1 MQLLTIILL
10 ALTLSIT
17 IVNLV
22 VLRWIYKDID
32 DKCNA
37 INNHISITREYLS
50 ADLQDEAEKTR
61 EYLKAEI
68 IKSENDYVYYEPTE
82 ETKDS

>member
-10 ALTLSIT
+10 ILTLSIT

-22 VLRWIYKDID
+22 VLKWIWKDID

-37 INNHISITREYLS
+37 INTKIISIVY
-50 ADLQDEAEKTR
+50 DEAEKTR

-68 IKSENDYVYYEPTE
+68 IKSENDYVYYEPSE

>member
-1 MQLLTIILL
+1 MTIILL

-22 VLRWIYKDID
+22 VLKWIWKDID

-37 INNHISITREYLS
+37 INTKIISIVY
-50 ADLQDEAEKTR
+50 DEAEKTR

-68 IKSENDYVYYEPTE
+68 IKSENDYVYYEPSE

>member
-1 MQLLTIILL
+1 MELITIILL
-10 ALTLSIT
+10 ALCFSIT

-22 VLRWIYKDID
+22 VLKWIWKDID
-32 DKCNA
+32 HIDNKCYA
-37 INNHISITREYLS
+37 TMRIIH
-50 ADLQDEAEKTR
+50 DEAEKTR

-68 IKSENDYVYYEPTE
+68 IKSENEYIYYEPNE

>member
-1 MQLLTIILL
+1 MELITIILL
-10 ALTLSIT
+10 ALCFSIT

-22 VLRWIYKDID
+22 VLKWIWKDID
-32 DKCNA
+32 NIENKSDA
-37 INNHISITREYLS
+37 IISIVH
-50 ADLQDEAEKTR
+50 DEAEKTR

-68 IKSENDYVYYEPTE
+68 IKSENDYVYYEPSE

>member
-22 VLRWIYKDID
+22 VLKWIWKDID

-37 INNHISITREYLS
+37 INTKIISIVY
-50 ADLQDEAEKTR
+50 DEAEKTR

-68 IKSENDYVYYEPTE
+68 IKSENDYVYYEPSE